1 MASENVVMLTEENF
15 QAEVLQSEMP
25 VLVDFWAA
33 WCGPC
38 KMQAP
43 IFHAL
48 ADKLEGKVKFGKV
61 NVDEESELATQ
72 FAVMSIPTLIL
83 FENGKP
89 VKQMVGAQPKSAIL
103 SMIE

>member
-1 MASENVVMLTEENF
+1 MLTITKDNF
-15 QAEVLQSEMP
+15 EQEVLKSDKK
-25 VLVDFWAA
+25 VLVDFWAS

-38 KMQAP
+38 RMLSP
-43 IFHAL
+43 IIDEIAKET
-48 ADKLEGKVKFGKV
+48 DKVKIGKV

-103 SMIE
+103 IMIE

>member
-1 MASENVVMLTEENF
+1 MLTITNDNF
-15 QAEVLQSEMP
+15 EQEVLKSDKK
-25 VLVDFWAA
+25 VLVDFWAS

-38 KMQAP
+38 RMLSPVIDEIAKET
-43 IFHAL
+43 
-48 ADKLEGKVKFGKV
+48 DKVKVGKV

-103 SMIE
+103 RMVE